1 MPEFRLKTLKA
12 WQIPL
17 VTVVVFVLLFL
28 SEVGLGVPKMDTGA
42 VYMLGGIFLFAM
54 ILTFFK
60 NRWDAATLVI
70 LDERGIE
77 FRSGCPGALGS
88 AQNRSL
94 AWNEVTRIGL
104 TYVAP
109 SASFV
114 TKAIIERLFRG
125 LPPNIIIYSGKGI
138 ISLPA
143 GYFTRENY
151 AQIMELLK
159 KYAGE
164 KIGKD

>member
-17 VTVVVFVLLFL
+17 VTIVAFVLLFL
-28 SEVGLGVPKMDTGA
+28 SEAGLGVPKIDTGA
-42 VYMLGGIFLFAM
+42 LYMLSGIFLLTM
-54 ILTFFK
+54 ILAFFK
-60 NRWDAATLVI
+60 NKWDGATIVI
-70 LDERGIE
+70 LNERGIE

-88 AQNRSL
+88 AQNRSF
-94 AWNEVTRIGL
+94 AWNEIKHIGL
-104 TYVAP
+104 AYAAP

-125 LPPNIIIYSGKGI
+125 FPPNITIYSGKGI